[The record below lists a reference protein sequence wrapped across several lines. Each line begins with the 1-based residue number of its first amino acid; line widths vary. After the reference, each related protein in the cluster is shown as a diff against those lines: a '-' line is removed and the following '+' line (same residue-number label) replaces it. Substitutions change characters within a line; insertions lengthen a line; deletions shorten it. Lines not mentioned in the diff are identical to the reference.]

1 MMATW
6 RPCSR
11 RILIVEDEA
20 LLADNIAVYLR
31 AAGAEVAVAHSGEE
45 ALRAAEG
52 LDPDCVI
59 VDYNLPGMDGI
70 QTLLKLRGR
79 NPGVHVVLITG
90 QGSDAVLAAARAQGV
105 AHILVKP
112 FALPDL
118 GRCVCGSPLWKAL
131 GPSPS
136 GHSQTPA

>member
-1 MMATW
+1 MTATW
-6 RPCSR
+6 QPCSQ
-11 RILIVEDEA
+11 RILIVEDEI
-20 LLADNIAVYLR
+20 LLAENIGVYLS
-31 AAGAEVAVAHSGEE
+31 AAGANVVIAHSGEE
-45 ALRAAEG
+45 ALRAAGALEPQC
-52 LDPDCVI
+52 LI
-59 VDYNLPGMDGI
+59 IDYNLPGMDGI
-70 QTLLKLRGR
+70 QTMLRLR
-79 NPGVHVVLITG
+79 ERSPRIHVVLITG

-131 GPSPS
+131 GPAPS